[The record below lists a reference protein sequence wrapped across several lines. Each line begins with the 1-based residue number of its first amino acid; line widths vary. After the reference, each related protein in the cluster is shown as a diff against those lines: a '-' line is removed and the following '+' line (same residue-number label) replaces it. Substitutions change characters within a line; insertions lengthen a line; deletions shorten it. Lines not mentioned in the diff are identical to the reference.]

1 MSMPLSNAANNQF
14 YINNH
19 FLHHPKVDNELTRK
33 YERARLDTE
42 NIYLLPL
49 ARGNNHNYD
58 GKSVVEI
65 RKLDISKE
73 SWPFNYVT
81 EACRES
87 DGITT
92 TGRMLYR
99 NLKITSALDEIYGGI
114 CKKAHAATEL
124 AEGLR
129 LNLFMKSPFDP
140 VEDYTVHEITLG
152 PGCNV
157 PGYAGTTIG
166 YISTL
171 PVSQAK
177 RWTNE
182 QPRIDIYI
190 DQIITVSGVANS
202 SGFALAAL
210 LNANIGMGNDPIIG
224 IESYPGT
231 AEIHAKMGYNVIPGD
246 EDAPLKRMTLQ
257 PSSLPELFEL
267 KNGEWNYIGK

>member
-1 MSMPLSNAANNQF
+1 MRTPLNKPGTLLLALLLAA
-14 YINNH
+14 
-19 FLHHPKVDNELTRK
+19 VM
-33 YERARLDTE
+33 
-42 NIYLLPL
+42 LP
-49 ARGNNHNYD
+49 G
-58 GKSVVEI
+58 
-65 RKLDISKE
+65 
-73 SWPFNYVT
+73 P
-81 EACRES
+81 
-87 DGITT
+87 
-92 TGRMLYR
+92 
-99 NLKITSALDEIYGGI
+99 
-114 CKKAHAATEL
+114 AHAAAKGRKDKKKSEQPAPKKPTAYEKL
-124 AEGLR
+124 FKDKECKTADGLFK
-129 LNLFMKSPFDP
+129 LHLIED
-140 VEDYTVHEITLG
+140 EDYTVHEITLG

-171 PVSQAK
+171 PTSQAK

-190 DQIITVSGVANS
+190 DQIMTVSGVANS

-210 LNANIGMGNDPIIG
+210 LNANIELGNDPIIG
-224 IESYPGT
+224 IEAYPGT